1 MPSMK
6 LTLQN
11 SRALRFFLVGAVN
24 SIFGFLVFSALVL
37 FGAGNLPAL
46 VGGNL
51 LGLVFNFFSTGG
63 LVFKNLSPS
72 NIPKFVGCYI
82 AMLAINT
89 IALNIFAPLLGS
101 RIGAQALLTLPMA
114 GIAYAVMSLWVF
126 RSAKT

>member
-1 MPSMK
+1 MK

>member
-1 MPSMK
+1 MK

-11 SRALRFFLVGAVN
+11 SRALRFFFVGVVN

-37 FGAGNLPAL
+37 LGAGNLPAL